1 MKTGLYYTITQPIT
15 RCSLVSYC
23 EDVSFQPG
31 KEKKMCWVIYYHL
44 VFFLRWHI
52 LKSDLHVDF
61 IDLIIAVVK
70 RYVCKKKKK
79 SKAWDLIDVSVCTEE
94 ILMNCLSFPLYNSVN
109 MPDTRSCFFTCIRLN
124 LIGPSFSSDSCKWRG
139 CLCTSQ
145 VNRSRK
151 KAPPGICLTVWALG
165 PFNLAFLGLLPATL
179 YVCNLNGAQLLLKSP
194 EESSLQ
200 RRKKKPPFWW
210 YSWGTSHLF
219 RSSLLLHV
227 EVICT
232 AAPATIP
239 TAPSALL
246 PEMEQ
251 REQIQAK
258 SKLFYSCCT
267 TNKQTSGSIQSG
279 PLEGLWALP
288 KRGKWWGMG
297 CREAGGDRGEARWQS
312 CGC

>member
-15 RCSLVSYC
+15 RCSLVSYS

-70 RYVCKKKKK
+70 RYVCKKKK

-94 ILMNCLSFPLYNSVN
+94 ILMNCLSFPLYNSIN

-200 RRKKKPPFWW
+200 RRKKKLLSDDTHGAPRICLEVRFCYMSRW
-210 YSWGTSHLF
+210 SALQ
-219 RSSLLLHV
+219 LLLQS
-227 EVICT
+227 
-232 AAPATIP
+232 PQ
-239 TAPSALL
+239 L
-246 PEMEQ
+246 P
-251 REQIQAK
+251 RHSSPK
-258 SKLFYSCCT
+258 WSNGNRSKLRVNCFT
-267 TNKQTSGSIQSG
+267 VAAQQINKH
-279 PLEGLWALP
+279 LEAF
-288 KRGKWWGMG
+288 RV
-297 CREAGGDRGEARWQS
+297 AH
-312 CGC
+312 